1 MRPTCISSISG
12 TTERPLSR
20 MGWGGG
26 GALRPRASLQ
36 QRARTMTATDRPR
49 WDPDCEQVTLFSQSH
64 VKGGGTSQEP

>member
-12 TTERPLSR
+12 TTEGPLGR
-20 MGWGGG
+20 MGWGGW

-36 QRARTMTATDRPR
+36 QRPRTMTATDRPW
-49 WDPDCEQVTLFSQSH
+49 WDPDCERVTLFSQSH